1 MRDFW
6 GINEVLQHLLPGIYL
21 LDALAQLWKRPVIIN
36 LPLQPTLLQD
46 DPVDLIEVIK

>member
-6 GINEVLQHLLPGIYL
+6 RLKEILQHLLPRIRL
-21 LDALAQLWKRPVIIN
+21 LDALAQLWKRAVIIN

-46 DPVDLIEVIK
+46 DSVDFIEVVK